1 MDKKQF
7 EELGGDYT
15 YRDHH
20 LIPMVPNGGQDTKTR
35 YQTHIDFITRLLHG
49 DHRREFSPD
58 QIKYLE
64 VERDQIQEIKDRLI
78 AEEKEI
84 NRKYAAREDKK
95 GGSHRRPNKKSKKSK
110 NSKKKSKSK
119 KSRKTKS
126 RRH

>member
-20 LIPMVPNGGQDTKTR
+20 LIPIVPNGGQDTKTR
-35 YQTHIDFITRLLHG
+35 YQKHIDFITRLLHG
-49 DHRREFSPD
+49 EHRREFSPD
-58 QIKYLE
+58 QINHLE
-64 VERDQIQEIKDRLI
+64 VERNAFYGMIDKLI

-84 NRKYAAREDKK
+84 NRKYAEDRRNGIK
-95 GGSHRRPNKKSKKSK
+95 GGSYRRPNKKSKR
-110 NSKKKSKSK
+110 SKKSQKSR